1 MCKQEQNATKNL
13 TKTRQAGLTRPRVM
27 SCNTPTTQH
36 SSCGGREREYE
47 YYVYR
52 WSVVSHQLVNRWST
66 PAEHWFTPYRISI
79 ISIHCTGRRFPV
91 LLRYLYM

>member
-36 SSCGGREREYE
+36 SSCGGREREYRE
-47 YYVYR
+47 RCVP
-52 WSVVSHQLVNRWST
+52 VVGGVASAGQPMVNAS
-66 PAEHWFTPYRISI
+66 
-79 ISIHCTGRRFPV
+79 
-91 LLRYLYM
+91 